1 MVLEF
6 IQKYADTMITNN
18 QTWTATNLEEALF
31 REGYNVVFCVPAS
44 NGSKF
49 RVHIGDQNFIEGVLT
64 STGEILL

>member
-6 IQKYADTMITNN
+6 IQKYADIMIANN
-18 QTWTATNLEEALF
+18 KTWNATNLEEALF
-31 REGYNVVFCVPAS
+31 REGYNVVFCVHAS

>member
-6 IQKYADTMITNN
+6 IQKYADIMIANN
-18 QTWTATNLEEALF
+18 KTWNATNLEEALF
-31 REGYNVVFCVPAS
+31 REGYNVVFCAPTS

-64 STGEILL
+64 SSGEILL

>member
-6 IQKYADTMITNN
+6 IQNYANTMIESN
-18 QTWTATNLEEALF
+18 QSWNATNLQEALF
-31 REGYNVVFCVPAS
+31 KEGYNVVFCVPTS

-49 RVHIGDQNFIEGVLT
+49 RIHIGDQNFIEGVLT